1 MLPIDE
7 KLLTGYNRPGKNLK
21 KLNGIVVHW
30 TANMSKGANAEMHYR
45 YFNRPKPSTNVVYG
59 SAHYVVDDKTI
70 LHLIPDDEEAYHV
83 GAKSYEPLI
92 YSQLGVPHGDSP
104 NYYTIGIEMCVNSD
118 GNIYKTRENTIEL
131 IRYLCDK
138 YHLERK
144 DIYRHY
150 DITGKDCPY
159 MMLDNGIWGQFLNA
173 VFNPIPVAPKAYIVT
188 ASELN
193 IRKGNGITFP
203 IVGKLNKDDII
214 HPIGF
219 IGKWFQIGV
228 DKWVHSGYLSLVV

>member
-1 MLPIDE
+1 MLPIQE
-7 KLLTGYNRPGKNLK
+7 KLLTGYNRPQRKLK

-45 YFNRPKPSTNVVYG
+45 YFNRPKPATDVVYG
-59 SAHYVVDDKTI
+59 SAHYVVDDSNI
-70 LHLIPDDEEAYHV
+70 FHLIPDDEEAYHV
-83 GAKSYEPLI
+83 GAKTYKPLV
-92 YSQLGVPHGDSP
+92 YAKLDVPHGDNP

-118 GNIYKTRENTIEL
+118 GDIYKTWQSTIEL
-131 IRYLCDK
+131 IWYLCK
-138 YHLERK
+138 THNLKRENL
-144 DIYRHY
+144 YRHY

-159 MMLDNGIWGQFLNA
+159 MMLDNGIWNQFLDA
-173 VFNPIPVAPKAYIVT
+173 VFNEISIAPKAYQVT

-193 IRKGNGITFP
+193 IRKGDGPEFP
-203 IVGKLNKDDII
+203 VVGKLKKDDII

-228 DKWVHSGYLSLVV
+228 DKWVHSGYVEEC